1 MLILGRRV
9 GETIC
14 IGDKIEVTIL
24 CKKNAQ
30 VRIGINAPDNVP
42 VHRQEVY
49 QQIHGTTGSQSK
61 EADVDAAWKQRELEA
76 RR

>member
-14 IGDKIEVTIL
+14 IGDDIEITIL
-24 CKKNAQ
+24 CKKSAQ
-30 VRIGINAPDNVP
+30 VRIGINAPPEVS

-49 QQIHGTTGSQSK
+49 EQIHGTTGSQSK
-61 EADVDAAWKQRELEA
+61 EADVDAAWKQRQLEISK
-76 RR
+76 